1 MAITKRI
8 RIYELLEAGR
18 PNDPLSR
25 FVDGALIVLIAVNV
39 IAVILE
45 SVPSFSAAFGPQFRA
60 FEVFSVA
67 VFTVEYGIRVWSCVE
82 IQDGRYEASLRGRL
96 RYMLTPLA
104 LIDLVAIL
112 PFYLAMFFSID
123 LRFLRVLR
131 LLRVFKL
138 TRYSAAMTVL
148 LEVLRQEARSFG
160 AVLFILCVVLIMA
173 SSGIY
178 LLEHKLQPEA
188 FGSIPAAMWWAVAT
202 LTTVGYG
209 DVTPITPM
217 GKVFGALI
225 TIVGIGMVAL
235 PAGILASGFSD
246 QLRKRRDAYL
256 KQCDDALGDGIV
268 TESEATELRELRE
281 SLGLSDQEAE
291 EIYDAVARRI
301 RAPLSACPHCGR
313 ELATGEQ
320 VPRA

>member
-1 MAITKRI
+1 MADTRRI

-25 FVDGALIVLIAVNV
+25 LVDCALILLIALNV
-39 IAVILE
+39 LAVVLE
-45 SVPSFSAAFGPQFRA
+45 SVPRFSAAFGPQFHA

-82 IQDGRYEASLRGRL
+82 IEGERYAGSVRGRL
-96 RYMLTPLA
+96 KYMLSPLA
-104 LIDLVAIL
+104 LIDLLAIL
-112 PFYLAMFFSID
+112 PFYLTVFFSID

-138 TRYSAAMTVL
+138 TRYSAAMTML
-148 LEVLRQEARSFG
+148 LEVLRREARSFG
-160 AVLFILCVVLIMA
+160 AALFILFVIMIMA

-178 LLEHKLQPEA
+178 LLEQDLQPEA

-209 DVTPITPM
+209 DVTPITAL

-225 TIVGIGMVAL
+225 TVVGIGMVAL

-246 QLRKRRDAYL
+246 QLRKRRETYL
-256 KQCDDALGDGIV
+256 QQCDDALEDGVV
-268 TESEATELRELRE
+268 TESEAAQLRQLRE
-281 SLGLSDQEAE
+281 SLGLTDHEAE
-291 EIYDAVARRI
+291 EIYQTVARR
-301 RAPLSACPHCGR
+301 LQSAHLTCPHCGR
-313 ELATGEQ
+313 GFSGG
-320 VPRA
+320 